1 MKKSLLKLFEP
12 KLITYI
18 RKNGYQKGDFF
29 KDTLSGLS
37 VAIVALPLAMAI
49 AIASN
54 LPPERGLFTAIVA
67 GLIISLMGGSRY
79 QIGGPTAAFIVTV
92 ALVAIKHGYEGL
104 VLATIMA
111 GILLIIMA
119 FFRAGELIK
128 FIPYPVIVGFTSGI
142 ALLILFSQL
151 RDFFGLEVKTMPPD
165 FIDKL
170 VLYVTHL
177 HESNLYAVIVALVS
191 IAIIIGMKRVY
202 PKIPGPIVVVT
213 FSAWAVWFFAIPVDT
228 IESRFGAIPSMLP
241 SATFPTITFE
251 KIRHLFPDA
260 ITIAVLAAIESLLS
274 AVVADGMAGTKHKP
288 NTELLAQGVANVA
301 SSIFGGLPAT
311 GAIARTATNIKAGA
325 ISPVSGIMHA
335 LWLFGFMLLL
345 APLIVK
351 IPLAALSAI
360 LIVVAWNM
368 SEMKHIRSIMKAP
381 REDQVVLFVTFSLT
395 VLVDLNV
402 AIQTGIAL
410 ASILFIHSMMNAVQI
425 KAYADEDE
433 ENEDPDATSK
443 KVIPKEVEVYEI
455 RGPLFFGIA
464 EKLVDTLALFEN
476 PPRVFILRLRHV
488 PMIDAAGLHALESLN
503 TQLRGQ
509 DSILILSGVN
519 KNIHNYICKSGLS
532 DEIGE
537 LHIVTHIDKA
547 IAIAKS
553 IVENASH
560 IDVNK
565 QRGTNGVM
573 NKTGE

>member
-18 RKNGYQKGDFF
+18 RKNGYETGDFF
-29 KDTLSGLS
+29 KDALAGLS

-67 GLIISLMGGSRY
+67 GLIISLMGGSRF

-92 ALVAIKHGYEGL
+92 ALVAMKHGYEGL

-119 FFRAGELIK
+119 FFKAGELIK

-142 ALLILFSQL
+142 ALLIFFSQL
-151 RDFFGLEVKTMPPD
+151 RDFFGLEVTTMPPD

-177 HESNLYAVIVALVS
+177 HQTNPYAVVVALIS
-191 IAIIIGMKRVY
+191 IGIIIFMKRIY

-213 FSAWAVWFFAIPVDT
+213 LSALSVWLFNIPIDT

-241 SATFPTITFE
+241 TPTFPVITFE
-251 KIRHLFPDA
+251 KIRLLFPDA
-260 ITIAVLAAIESLLS
+260 MTIALLAAIESLLS

-288 NTELLAQGVANVA
+288 NTELLAQGIANIA

-311 GAIARTATNIKAGA
+311 GAIARTATNIKVGA
-325 ISPVSGIMHA
+325 ISPISGIMHA

-368 SEMKHIRSIMKAP
+368 SEIKHIRSIMKAP
-381 REDQVVLFVTFSLT
+381 RTDQVVLFVTFALT

-402 AIQTGIAL
+402 AIQAGIAL
-410 ASILFIHSMMNAVQI
+410 ASILFIHSMMNAVEI
-425 KAYADEDE
+425 KSYDDEDE
-433 ENEDPDATSK
+433 ENDDPDATSK
-443 KVIPKEVEVYEI
+443 KIIPKGVEVYEI
-455 RGPLFFGIA
+455 KGPLFFGIA
-464 EKLVDTLALFEN
+464 EKLVDTLLLFERM
-476 PPRVFILRLRHV
+476 PRVFILRLRHV
-488 PMIDAAGLHALESLN
+488 PMIDAAGLHALETLN
-503 TQLRGQ
+503 KQLQGQ
-509 DSILILSGVN
+509 HSVLILSGVN
-519 KNIHNYICKSGLS
+519 KNVHNYIKKSGL
-532 DEIGE
+532 DKQIGE
-537 LHIVTHIDKA
+537 WNIVDHIDKA
-547 IAIAKS
+547 IARAK
-553 IVENASH
+553 ECC
-560 IDVNK
+560 
-565 QRGTNGVM
+565 
-573 NKTGE
+573 